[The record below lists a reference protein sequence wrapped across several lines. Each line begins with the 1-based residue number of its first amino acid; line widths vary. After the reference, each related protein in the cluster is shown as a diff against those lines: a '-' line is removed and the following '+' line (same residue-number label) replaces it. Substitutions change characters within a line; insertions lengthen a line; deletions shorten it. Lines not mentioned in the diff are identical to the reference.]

1 VTGQTQPNDHD
12 DARRPLAAVILAAGR
27 GTRMPGSRPKVAYEV
42 AGRPMVCWVVDAC
55 RRTGADPIVLV
66 VGYKADEV
74 RAIFAADN
82 GDLRYVTQPAQRGT
96 GDAVACAV
104 EALAGFEGDVLVL
117 AGDGPLIRPATLRDL
132 VAHHRATA
140 AAATLA
146 TAVIEDPAGYGRVV
160 RDAQGGFE
168 AIVEHADADE
178 SQRAIH
184 EIYPSYACFDA
195 RMLRATL
202 PALRADAAS
211 GEYRITDVPALLRAA
226 GERVELVDGMPA
238 KDVLSINTPQQLH
251 EVEAILSARM
261 EDGA

>member
-1 VTGQTQPNDHD
+1 MTGPIDNNDHD
-12 DARRPLAAVILAAGR
+12 GAGRPLAAVILAAGR

-42 AGRPMVCWVVDAC
+42 AGRAMVCWVVDAC

-74 RAIFAADN
+74 RAIFAAGN
-82 GDLRYVTQPAQRGT
+82 GDLRYVTQPEQRGT

-117 AGDGPLIRPATLRDL
+117 AGDGPLIRAGTLRDL
-132 VAHHRATA
+132 VDHHRATA

-160 RDAQGGFE
+160 RDAEGRFQ

-178 SQRAIH
+178 RKRAIR

-195 RMLRATL
+195 GMLRATL

-211 GEYRITDVPALLRAA
+211 GEYRITDVPGLLRAA
-226 GERVELVDGMPA
+226 GERVELVAGMAPE
-238 KDVLSINTPQQLH
+238 DVLSINTPQQLH
-251 EVEAILSARM
+251 QVEALLAARM
-261 EDGA
+261 ENGA